1 MGARHGTRR
10 GYTDGCR
17 CNDCKDAQRLYQQRY
32 RERSLSP
39 VTNVTTAL
47 AGPGPV
53 ESGVQAE
60 ISGPAAEARPG
71 LTQMALAMA
80 RILDNPK
87 AVNQGPAAAKVLTS
101 LLDKL
106 HQAGAPG
113 RRGHLA
119 VVRTMTTRAAP
130 ERGPAGGSYIR

>member
-10 GYTDGCR
+10 SYNDGCR
-17 CNDCKDAQRLYQQRY
+17 CDDCKDAQRLYQQRY

-47 AGPGPV
+47 ASLGPV

-60 ISGPAAEARPG
+60 IGGPAAEARPG
-71 LTQMALAMA
+71 LAQMALAMA
-80 RILDNPK
+80 RILDST
-87 AVNQGPAAAKVLTS
+87 AVNQQPAAAKVLVS

-106 HQAGAPG
+106 HQAGTPG

-119 VVRTMTTRAAP
+119 TVRAMTDK
-130 ERGPAGGSYIR
+130 GGA

>member
-1 MGARHGTRR
+1 MAARHGTRR
-10 GYTDGCR
+10 GYADGYR
-17 CNDCKDAQRLYQQRY
+17 CGDGKDAQRLYQQRY

-39 VTNVTTAL
+39 VTNATTAL
-47 AGPGPV
+47 AAPGPV

-60 ISGPAAEARPG
+60 IGGPAAEARPG
-71 LTQMALAMA
+71 LAQMALAMA
-80 RILDNPK
+80 RILDSK
-87 AVNQGPAAAKVLTS
+87 AVNQQPAAAKVLAS

-119 VVRTMTTRAAP
+119 TVRAMTD
-130 ERGPAGGSYIR
+130 RGG

>member
-1 MGARHGTRR
+1 M
-10 GYTDGCR
+10 
-17 CNDCKDAQRLYQQRY
+17 
-32 RERSLSP
+32 SP

-60 ISGPAAEARPG
+60 IGGSAAEARPG
-71 LTQMALAMA
+71 LAQMALAMA
-80 RILDNPK
+80 RILDST
-87 AVNQGPAAAKVLTS
+87 AVNQQPAAAKVLAS

-106 HQAGAPG
+106 HQAGTLG

-119 VVRTMTTRAAP
+119 TVRAMTDK
-130 ERGPAGGSYIR
+130 GGA